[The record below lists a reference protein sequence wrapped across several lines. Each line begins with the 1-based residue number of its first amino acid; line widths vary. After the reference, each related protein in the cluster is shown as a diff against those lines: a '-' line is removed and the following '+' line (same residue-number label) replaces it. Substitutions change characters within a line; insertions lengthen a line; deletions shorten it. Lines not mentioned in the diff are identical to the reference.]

1 LIGTAAA
8 ALQAPATTGAT
19 WCHPLTARP
28 RRPRLPASSSSS
40 SSDSGRRLPASSSD
54 SGRRWRRGGRTAAER
69 LTRSTEA
76 CTPARRGPSGSPTS
90 PPSSASPCVAAGG
103 QRAGQRG
110 LGGRGAGGQPL
121 ASCPTAG
128 GESRPAKRG
137 STCCGHIARRRRA
150 RRTYRVLVVARLLL
164 FVPNL
169 VVLNIRG
176 QWSRGASVAG
186 PRSRSRGAVTY
197 LARVVRDV
205 ADELVGGQGDHADPA
220 GRVRREDERERFV
233 SALNVPHK

>member
-1 LIGTAAA
+1 VPPGATRSQLVRADRGCLPAAA
-8 ALQAPATTGAT
+8 AAAAATAGDGCLPAAATAGDGGA
-19 WCHPLTARP
+19 AAAG
-28 RRPRLPASSSSS
+28 RRP
-40 SSDSGRRLPASSSD
+40 SGL
-54 SGRRWRRGGRTAAER
+54 R

-103 QRAGQRG
+103 ERAGQRG